1 MKKGQGRWTR
11 MLRRGVALFLT
22 TVTVWVLSLTADMGA
37 AAETFRTLAESPAF
51 VSAALRAELGNLPE
65 EEAGLT
71 GWQKLVLG
79 QSPTLSAGVGKGET
93 GEAVQE
99 SPQPT
104 GEPDDPED
112 PEKLPEVTAAPEDIV
127 GRTLLPTSGEGY
139 DSAQGVYIE
148 NRPGLDL
155 DVAALAQAQ
164 LTLTLPEEGPQVLIV
179 HTHGS
184 EAYTP
189 DGTDTYVATG
199 ECRTTDTSKSVVRVG
214 DEIAKVL
221 TEMGLTVVH
230 DTALY
235 DYPEYNGAYD
245 RSLAAVENWLAQ
257 YPTIQVVLDVHRDA
271 LVGSDGTVYKPI
283 TTINGEKCAQV
294 MLVMGSNAL
303 YDHPGWLE
311 NLALAVQV
319 QKEMNTLWPTLAR
332 PIGLRENR
340 YNQQT
345 APGAMLVEVGSHG
358 NTLQEALSAARMFA
372 RALGAV
378 LLEYKGEGGMSLPPG
393 GRWPEGP
400 DEG

>member
-1 MKKGQGRWTR
+1 MKQGQGRWTR
-11 MLRRGVALFLT
+11 LLRRGTALFLT

-51 VSAALRAELGNLPE
+51 VSAALRAELGSLPE
-65 EEAGLT
+65 EEGETLT
-71 GWQKLVLG
+71 FWERLALG
-79 QSPTLSAGVGKGET
+79 QSPTLSAGVGR
-93 GEAVQE
+93 EAADAPE
-99 SPQPT
+99 APSPSPSA

-112 PEKLPEVTAAPEDIV
+112 PEELPAVTAAPEDIV
-127 GRTLLPTSGEGY
+127 GRTLLPVSGDGY

-148 NRPGLDL
+148 NRPGLEL
-155 DVAALAQAQ
+155 DVAAMAQAE
-164 LTLTLPEEGPQVLIV
+164 LALDLPEEGPQVLIV

-199 ECRTTDTSKSVVRVG
+199 ECRTADKTKSVVRVG
-214 DEIAKVL
+214 EEVAKVL

-230 DTALY
+230 DTELY
-235 DYPEYNGAYD
+235 DYPAYNGSYD
-245 RSLAAVENWLAQ
+245 RSLAAVEHWLAQ
-257 YPTIQVVLDVHRDA
+257 YPTIQVVLDIHRDA
-271 LVGSDGTVYKPI
+271 LIGADGTVYKPI
-283 TTINGEKCAQV
+283 TTINGESCAQV

-303 YDHPGWLE
+303 YDHPDWLG
-311 NLALAVQV
+311 NLTLAVQV

-358 NTLQEALSAARMFA
+358 NTLQEALAAARMFA

-378 LLEYKGEGGMSLPPG
+378 LLSQ
-393 GRWPEGP
+393 
-400 DEG
+400 

>member
-65 EEAGLT
+65 EETGLT

-93 GEAVQE
+93 AEEVQE

-112 PEKLPEVTAAPEDIV
+112 PEELPEVTAAPEDIV
-127 GRTLLPTSGEGY
+127 GKTLLPSSGAGY

-199 ECRTTDTSKSVVRVG
+199 ECRTTDTEKSVVRVG

-271 LVGSDGTVYKPI
+271 LIGSDGTVYKPI

-303 YDHPGWLE
+303 YDHPNWLE

-358 NTLQEALSAARMFA
+358 NTLQEALAAARMFA

-378 LLEYKGEGGMSLPPG
+378 LLEYKG
-393 GRWPEGP
+393 
-400 DEG
+400 

>member
-1 MKKGQGRWTR
+1 MKQGQGRWTR
-11 MLRRGVALFLT
+11 LLRRGTALFLT

-51 VSAALRAELGNLPE
+51 VSAALRAELGSLPE
-65 EEAGLT
+65 EEGESLT
-71 GWQKLVLG
+71 FWERLALG
-79 QSPTLSAGVGKGET
+79 QSPTLSAGVGRGAADAP
-93 GEAVQE
+93 EAP
-99 SPQPT
+99 SPSPSA

-112 PEKLPEVTAAPEDIV
+112 PEELPAVTAAPEDIV
-127 GRTLLPTSGEGY
+127 GRTLLPVSGDGY

-148 NRPGLDL
+148 NRPGLEL
-155 DVAALAQAQ
+155 DVAAMAQAE
-164 LTLTLPEEGPQVLIV
+164 LALDLPEEGPQVLIV

-199 ECRTTDTSKSVVRVG
+199 ECRTADKTKSVVRVG
-214 DEIAKVL
+214 EEVAKVL

-230 DTALY
+230 DTELY
-235 DYPEYNGAYD
+235 DYPAYNGSYD
-245 RSLAAVENWLAQ
+245 RSLAAVEHWLAQ
-257 YPTIQVVLDVHRDA
+257 YPTIQVVLDIHRDA
-271 LVGSDGTVYKPI
+271 LIGADGTVYKPI
-283 TTINGEKCAQV
+283 TTINGESCAQV

-303 YDHPGWLE
+303 YDHPDWLG
-311 NLALAVQV
+311 NLTLAVQV

-358 NTLQEALSAARMFA
+358 NTLQEALAAARMFA

-378 LLEYKGEGGMSLPPG
+378 LLSQ
-393 GRWPEGP
+393 
-400 DEG
+400 

>member
-65 EEAGLT
+65 EETGLT

-93 GEAVQE
+93 AEEVQE

-112 PEKLPEVTAAPEDIV
+112 PEELPEVTAAPEDIV
-127 GRTLLPTSGEGY
+127 GKTLLPTSGAGY

-199 ECRTTDTSKSVVRVG
+199 ECRTTDTEKSVVRVG

-271 LVGSDGTVYKPI
+271 LIGSDGTVYKPI

-303 YDHPGWLE
+303 YDHPNWLE

-358 NTLQEALSAARMFA
+358 NTLQEALAAARMFA

-378 LLEYKGEGGMSLPPG
+378 LLEYKG
-393 GRWPEGP
+393 
-400 DEG
+400 

>member
-1 MKKGQGRWTR
+1 MEKGQGRWTR
-11 MLRRGVALFLT
+11 LLRRGVALFLT

-65 EEAGLT
+65 EESGLT

-79 QSPTLSAGVGKGET
+79 QSPTLAAGLGT
-93 GEAVQE
+93 GDGTEEGQPSV
-99 SPQPT
+99 QPT

-112 PEKLPEVTAAPEDIV
+112 PEELPEVTAAPEDIV

-139 DSAQGVYIE
+139 DGAQGVYIE

-164 LTLTLPEEGPQVLIV
+164 LTLALPEEGPQVLIV

-189 DGTDTYVATG
+189 DGADTYVATG
-199 ECRTTDTSKSVVRVG
+199 ECRTTDTEKSVVRVG

-230 DTALY
+230 DTGLY

-245 RSLAAVENWLAQ
+245 RSLAAVEDWLEQ

-271 LVGSDGTVYKPI
+271 LIGADGTVYKPI
-283 TTINGEKCAQV
+283 TTINGESCAQV

-358 NTLQEALSAARMFA
+358 NTLQEALAAARMFA

-378 LLEYKGEGGMSLPPG
+378 LLEYKG
-393 GRWPEGP
+393 
-400 DEG
+400 

>member
-65 EEAGLT
+65 EEDGLT

-99 SPQPT
+99 TPQPT

-112 PEKLPEVTAAPEDIV
+112 PEELPEVTAAPEDIV

-378 LLEYKGEGGMSLPPG
+378 LLEYKG
-393 GRWPEGP
+393 
-400 DEG
+400 

>member
-112 PEKLPEVTAAPEDIV
+112 PEELPEVTAAPEDIV

-189 DGTDTYVATG
+189 DGTDTYAATG

-271 LVGSDGTVYKPI
+271 LIGSDGTVYKPI

-378 LLEYKGEGGMSLPPG
+378 LLEYKG
-393 GRWPEGP
+393 
-400 DEG
+400 

>member
-93 GEAVQE
+93 GEVVQE

-112 PEKLPEVTAAPEDIV
+112 PEEVPEVTVAPEDIV

-148 NRPGLDL
+148 NRPGLAL
-155 DVAALAQAQ
+155 DVAAMAEAQ

-199 ECRTTDTSKSVVRVG
+199 ECRTTDTEKSVVRVG

-245 RSLAAVENWLAQ
+245 RSLAAVENWLEQ

-271 LVGSDGTVYKPI
+271 LIGSDGTVYKPI

-303 YDHPGWLE
+303 YDHPNWLE

-340 YNQQT
+340 YNQQLT
-345 APGAMLVEVGSHG
+345 TGSLLVEVGSHG
-358 NTLQEALSAARMFA
+358 NTLQEALAAARMFA
-372 RALGAV
+372 RAAGAV
-378 LLEYKGEGGMSLPPG
+378 LLEQE
-393 GRWPEGP
+393 
-400 DEG
+400 

>member
-1 MKKGQGRWTR
+1 MEKGQGRWTR
-11 MLRRGVALFLT
+11 LLRRGVALFLT

-65 EEAGLT
+65 EEGGLT

-79 QSPTLSAGVGKGET
+79 QSPTLSAGLGT
-93 GEAVQE
+93 GDGTAEDRPSV
-99 SPQPT
+99 QPT

-112 PEKLPEVTAAPEDIV
+112 PEEVPQVTAAPEDIV

-139 DSAQGVYIE
+139 DGAQGVYIE
-148 NRPGLDL
+148 NRPGLEL
-155 DVAALAQAQ
+155 DVAAMAEAR
-164 LTLTLPEEGPQVLIV
+164 LTLALPEGGPQVLIV

-189 DGTDTYVATG
+189 DGADTSAATG
-199 ECRTTDTSKSVVRVG
+199 ECRTTDTTKSVVRVG

-245 RSLAAVENWLAQ
+245 RSLAAVEGWLEQ

-271 LVGSDGTVYKPI
+271 LIGADGTVYKPI

-303 YDHPGWLE
+303 YDHPNWLE
-311 NLALAVQV
+311 NLSLAVKV

-358 NTLQEALSAARMFA
+358 NTLQEALAAARMFA

-378 LLEYKGEGGMSLPPG
+378 LLEYKG
-393 GRWPEGP
+393 
-400 DEG
+400 

>member
-1 MKKGQGRWTR
+1 MKQGQGRWTR
-11 MLRRGVALFLT
+11 LLRRGTALFLT

-51 VSAALRAELGNLPE
+51 VSAALRAELGSLPE
-65 EEAGLT
+65 EEGESLT
-71 GWQKLVLG
+71 FWERLALG
-79 QSPTLSAGVGKGET
+79 QSPTLSAGVGRGAADAP
-93 GEAVQE
+93 EAP
-99 SPQPT
+99 SPSPSA

-112 PEKLPEVTAAPEDIV
+112 PEELPAVTAAPEDIV
-127 GRTLLPTSGEGY
+127 GRTLLPVSGDGY

-148 NRPGLDL
+148 NRPGLEL
-155 DVAALAQAQ
+155 DVAAMAQAE
-164 LTLTLPEEGPQVLIV
+164 LALDLPEEGPQVLIV

-199 ECRTTDTSKSVVRVG
+199 ECRTADKTKSVVRVG
-214 DEIAKVL
+214 EEVAKVL

-230 DTALY
+230 DTELY
-235 DYPEYNGAYD
+235 DYPAYNGSYD
-245 RSLAAVENWLAQ
+245 RSLAAVEHWLAQ
-257 YPTIQVVLDVHRDA
+257 YPTIQVVLDIHRDA
-271 LVGSDGTVYKPI
+271 LIGADGTVYKPI
-283 TTINGEKCAQV
+283 TTINGESCAQV

-303 YDHPGWLE
+303 YDHPDWLG
-311 NLALAVQV
+311 NLTLAVQV

-358 NTLQEALSAARMFA
+358 NTLQEALAAARMFA

-378 LLEYKGEGGMSLPPG
+378 LLEYKG
-393 GRWPEGP
+393 
-400 DEG
+400 

>member
-93 GEAVQE
+93 AEEVQE

-112 PEKLPEVTAAPEDIV
+112 PEELPEVTAAPEDIV

-155 DVAALAQAQ
+155 DVAAMAEAQ

-245 RSLAAVENWLAQ
+245 RSLAAVENWLEQ

-271 LVGSDGTVYKPI
+271 LIGSDGTVYKPI

-303 YDHPGWLE
+303 YDHPNWLE

-378 LLEYKGEGGMSLPPG
+378 LLEYKG
-393 GRWPEGP
+393 
-400 DEG
+400 

>member
-65 EEAGLT
+65 EEGELT

-93 GEAVQE
+93 GQAVQE
-99 SPQPT
+99 TPQPT

-112 PEKLPEVTAAPEDIV
+112 PEELPEVTAAPEDIV

-155 DVAALAQAQ
+155 DVAALAEAQ

-189 DGTDTYVATG
+189 DGADTYVATG
-199 ECRTTDTSKSVVRVG
+199 ECRTTDTEKSVVRVG

-245 RSLAAVENWLAQ
+245 RSLAAVENWLEQ

-271 LVGSDGTVYKPI
+271 LIGSDGTVYKPI

-378 LLEYKGEGGMSLPPG
+378 LLEYKG
-393 GRWPEGP
+393 
-400 DEG
+400 

>member
-93 GEAVQE
+93 AEEVQE

-112 PEKLPEVTAAPEDIV
+112 PEELPEVTAAPEDIV

-139 DSAQGVYIE
+139 DSAQGVDIE

-271 LVGSDGTVYKPI
+271 LIGSDGTVYKPI

-378 LLEYKGEGGMSLPPG
+378 LLEYKG
-393 GRWPEGP
+393 
-400 DEG
+400 

>member
-93 GEAVQE
+93 AEEVQE

-112 PEKLPEVTAAPEDIV
+112 PEELPEVTAAPEDIV

-155 DVAALAQAQ
+155 DVAAMAEAQ

-245 RSLAAVENWLAQ
+245 RSLAAVENWLEQ

-271 LVGSDGTVYKPI
+271 LIGSDGTVYKPI

-378 LLEYKGEGGMSLPPG
+378 LLEYKG
-393 GRWPEGP
+393 
-400 DEG
+400 

>member
-1 MKKGQGRWTR
+1 MEKGQGRWTR
-11 MLRRGVALFLT
+11 LLRRGVALFLT

-65 EEAGLT
+65 EESGLT

-79 QSPTLSAGVGKGET
+79 QSPTLSAGLGAGDGTE
-93 GEAVQE
+93 ED
-99 SPQPT
+99 QPSAQPA

-112 PEKLPEVTAAPEDIV
+112 PEELPEVTAAPEDIV

-139 DSAQGVYIE
+139 DGAQGVYIE

-164 LTLTLPEEGPQVLIV
+164 LTLDLPEEGPQVLIV

-199 ECRTTDTSKSVVRVG
+199 ECRTTDTEKSVVRVG

-230 DTALY
+230 DTGLY

-245 RSLAAVENWLAQ
+245 RSLAAVEGWLEQ

-271 LVGSDGTVYKPI
+271 LIGADGTVYKPI
-283 TTINGEKCAQV
+283 TTINGEPCAQV

-358 NTLQEALSAARMFA
+358 NTLQEALAAARMFA

-378 LLEYKGEGGMSLPPG
+378 LLEYKG
-393 GRWPEGP
+393 
-400 DEG
+400 

>member
-93 GEAVQE
+93 GEVVQE

-112 PEKLPEVTAAPEDIV
+112 PEEVPEVTVAPEDIV

-148 NRPGLDL
+148 NRPGLAL
-155 DVAALAQAQ
+155 DVAALAQTQ

-199 ECRTTDTSKSVVRVG
+199 ECRTTDTEKSVVRVG

-245 RSLAAVENWLAQ
+245 RSLAAVENWLTQ

-271 LVGSDGTVYKPI
+271 LIGSDGTVYKPI

-303 YDHPGWLE
+303 YDHPNWLE

-358 NTLQEALSAARMFA
+358 NTLQEALAAARMFA

-378 LLEYKGEGGMSLPPG
+378 LLEYKG
-393 GRWPEGP
+393 
-400 DEG
+400 

>member
-1 MKKGQGRWTR
+1 MKQGQGRWTR
-11 MLRRGVALFLT
+11 LLRRGTALFLT

-51 VSAALRAELGNLPE
+51 VSAALRAELGSLPE
-65 EEAGLT
+65 EEGESLT
-71 GWQKLVLG
+71 FWERLALG
-79 QSPTLSAGVGKGET
+79 QSPTLSAGVGR
-93 GEAVQE
+93 EAADVPE
-99 SPQPT
+99 VPSPSPSA

-112 PEKLPEVTAAPEDIV
+112 PEELPAVTAAPEDIV
-127 GRTLLPTSGEGY
+127 GRTLLPVSGDGY

-148 NRPGLDL
+148 NRPGLEL
-155 DVAALAQAQ
+155 DVAAMAQAE
-164 LTLTLPEEGPQVLIV
+164 LALDLPEEGPQVLIV

-199 ECRTTDTSKSVVRVG
+199 ECRTADKTKSVVRVG
-214 DEIAKVL
+214 EEVAKVL

-230 DTALY
+230 DTELY
-235 DYPEYNGAYD
+235 DYPAYNGSYD
-245 RSLAAVENWLAQ
+245 RSLAAVEHWLAQ
-257 YPTIQVVLDVHRDA
+257 YPTIQVVLDIHRDA
-271 LVGSDGTVYKPI
+271 LIGADGTVYKPI
-283 TTINGEKCAQV
+283 TTINGESCAQV

-358 NTLQEALSAARMFA
+358 NTLQEALAAARMFA

-378 LLEYKGEGGMSLPPG
+378 LLEYKG
-393 GRWPEGP
+393 
-400 DEG
+400 

>member
-22 TVTVWVLSLTADMGA
+22 TVTVWVLSRTADMGA

-93 GEAVQE
+93 AEEVQE

-112 PEKLPEVTAAPEDIV
+112 PEELPEVTAAPEDIV

-271 LVGSDGTVYKPI
+271 LIGSDGTVYKPI

-378 LLEYKGEGGMSLPPG
+378 LLEYKG
-393 GRWPEGP
+393 
-400 DEG
+400 

>member
-1 MKKGQGRWTR
+1 MKQGQGRWTR
-11 MLRRGVALFLT
+11 LLRRGTALFLT

-51 VSAALRAELGNLPE
+51 VSAALRAELGSLPE
-65 EEAGLT
+65 EEGESLT
-71 GWQKLVLG
+71 FWERLALG
-79 QSPTLSAGVGKGET
+79 QSPTLSAGVGR
-93 GEAVQE
+93 EAADAPE
-99 SPQPT
+99 APSPSPSA

-112 PEKLPEVTAAPEDIV
+112 PEELPAVTAAPEDIV
-127 GRTLLPTSGEGY
+127 GRTLLPVSGDGY

-148 NRPGLDL
+148 NRPGLEL
-155 DVAALAQAQ
+155 DVAAMAQAE
-164 LTLTLPEEGPQVLIV
+164 LALDLPEEGPQVLIV

-199 ECRTTDTSKSVVRVG
+199 ECRTADKTKSVVRVG
-214 DEIAKVL
+214 EEVAKVL

-230 DTALY
+230 DTELY
-235 DYPEYNGAYD
+235 DYPAYNGSYD
-245 RSLAAVENWLAQ
+245 RSLAAVEHWLAQ
-257 YPTIQVVLDVHRDA
+257 YPTIQVVLDIHRDA
-271 LVGSDGTVYKPI
+271 LIGADGTVYKPI
-283 TTINGEKCAQV
+283 TTINGESCAQV

-303 YDHPGWLE
+303 YDHPDWLG
-311 NLALAVQV
+311 NLTLAVQV

-358 NTLQEALSAARMFA
+358 NTLQEALAAARMFA

-378 LLEYKGEGGMSLPPG
+378 LLEYKG
-393 GRWPEGP
+393 
-400 DEG
+400 

>member
-1 MKKGQGRWTR
+1 MEKGQGRWTR

-65 EEAGLT
+65 EESGLT

-79 QSPTLSAGVGKGET
+79 QSSTLSAGLGAGDGTE
-93 GEAVQE
+93 ED
-99 SPQPT
+99 QPSAQPA

-112 PEKLPEVTAAPEDIV
+112 PEELPEVTAAPEDIV

-139 DSAQGVYIE
+139 DGAQGVYIE

-164 LTLTLPEEGPQVLIV
+164 LTLDLPEEGPQVLIV

-199 ECRTTDTSKSVVRVG
+199 ECRTTDTEKSVVRVG

-230 DTALY
+230 DTGLY

-245 RSLAAVENWLAQ
+245 RPSRWCW
-257 YPTIQVVLDVHRDA
+257 T
-271 LVGSDGTVYKPI
+271 STGTPSS
-283 TTINGEKCAQV
+283 A
-294 MLVMGSNAL
+294 
-303 YDHPGWLE
+303 P
-311 NLALAVQV
+311 
-319 QKEMNTLWPTLAR
+319 
-332 PIGLRENR
+332 
-340 YNQQT
+340 T
-345 APGAMLVEVGSHG
+345 APSTSPSPPSTGR
-358 NTLQEALSAARMFA
+358 SAPRSCWSWAPTPSTTT
-372 RALGAV
+372 RAGW
-378 LLEYKGEGGMSLPPG
+378 
-393 GRWPEGP
+393 RTWPWRCRSRRR
-400 DEG
+400 

>member
-65 EEAGLT
+65 EETGLT

-93 GEAVQE
+93 AEEVQE

-112 PEKLPEVTAAPEDIV
+112 PEELPEVTAAPEDIV
-127 GRTLLPTSGEGY
+127 GKTLLPSSGAGY

-199 ECRTTDTSKSVVRVG
+199 ECRTTDTEKSVVRVG

-271 LVGSDGTVYKPI
+271 LIGSDGTVYKPI

-303 YDHPGWLE
+303 YDHPNWLE

-345 APGAMLVEVGSHG
+345 APGAMLAEVGSHG
-358 NTLQEALSAARMFA
+358 NTLQEALAAARMFA

-378 LLEYKGEGGMSLPPG
+378 LLEYKG
-393 GRWPEGP
+393 
-400 DEG
+400 

>member
-93 GEAVQE
+93 GEVVQE

-112 PEKLPEVTAAPEDIV
+112 PEELPEVTAAPEDIV

-358 NTLQEALSAARMFA
+358 NTLQEALAAARMFA

-378 LLEYKGEGGMSLPPG
+378 LLEYKG
-393 GRWPEGP
+393 
-400 DEG
+400 

>member
-1 MKKGQGRWTR
+1 MEKGQGRWTR
-11 MLRRGVALFLT
+11 LLRRGVALFLT

-37 AAETFRTLAESPAF
+37 AAETFRTLADSPAF

-65 EEAGLT
+65 EESGLT

-79 QSPTLSAGVGKGET
+79 QSPTLSAGLGAGDGTE
-93 GEAVQE
+93 ED
-99 SPQPT
+99 QPSAQPA

-112 PEKLPEVTAAPEDIV
+112 PEELPEVTAAPEDIV

-139 DSAQGVYIE
+139 DGAQGVYIE

-164 LTLTLPEEGPQVLIV
+164 LTLALPEEGPQVLIV

-189 DGTDTYVATG
+189 DGADTYVATG
-199 ECRTTDTSKSVVRVG
+199 ECRTTDTEKSVVRVG

-230 DTALY
+230 DTGLY

-245 RSLAAVENWLAQ
+245 RSLAAVEDWLEQ

-271 LVGSDGTVYKPI
+271 LIGADGTVYKPI
-283 TTINGEKCAQV
+283 TTINGESCAQV

-358 NTLQEALSAARMFA
+358 NTLQEALAAARMFA

-378 LLEYKGEGGMSLPPG
+378 LLEYKG
-393 GRWPEGP
+393 
-400 DEG
+400 

>member
-1 MKKGQGRWTR
+1 MEKGQGRWTR
-11 MLRRGVALFLT
+11 LLRRGVALFLT

-65 EEAGLT
+65 EESGLT

-79 QSPTLSAGVGKGET
+79 QSPTLSAGLGAGNGTEE
-93 GEAVQE
+93 G
-99 SPQPT
+99 QPSAQPA

-112 PEKLPEVTAAPEDIV
+112 PEELPEVTAAPEDIV

-139 DSAQGVYIE
+139 DGAQGVYIE

-164 LTLTLPEEGPQVLIV
+164 LTLDLPEEGPQVLIV

-199 ECRTTDTSKSVVRVG
+199 ECRTTDTEKSVVRVG

-230 DTALY
+230 DTGLY

-245 RSLAAVENWLAQ
+245 RSLAAVEDWLAQ

-271 LVGSDGTVYKPI
+271 LIGADGTVYKPI
-283 TTINGEKCAQV
+283 TTINGESCAQV

-358 NTLQEALSAARMFA
+358 NTLQEALAAARMFA

-378 LLEYKGEGGMSLPPG
+378 LLEYKG
-393 GRWPEGP
+393 
-400 DEG
+400 

>member
-1 MKKGQGRWTR
+1 MEKGQGRWTR
-11 MLRRGVALFLT
+11 LLRRGVALFLT

-65 EEAGLT
+65 EESGLT

-79 QSPTLSAGVGKGET
+79 QSPTLAAGLGT
-93 GEAVQE
+93 GDGTEEGQPSV
-99 SPQPT
+99 QPT

-112 PEKLPEVTAAPEDIV
+112 PEELPEVTAAPEDIV

-139 DSAQGVYIE
+139 DGAQGVYIE

-164 LTLTLPEEGPQVLIV
+164 LTLDLPEEGPQVLIV

-199 ECRTTDTSKSVVRVG
+199 ECRTADKTKSVVRVG
-214 DEIAKVL
+214 EEVAKVL

-230 DTALY
+230 DTELY
-235 DYPEYNGAYD
+235 DYPAYNGSYD
-245 RSLAAVENWLAQ
+245 RSLAAVEHWLAQ
-257 YPTIQVVLDVHRDA
+257 YPTIQVVLDIHRDA
-271 LVGSDGTVYKPI
+271 LIGADGTVYKPI
-283 TTINGEKCAQV
+283 TTINGESCAQV

-303 YDHPGWLE
+303 YDHPDWLG
-311 NLALAVQV
+311 NLTLAVQV

-358 NTLQEALSAARMFA
+358 NTLQEALAAARMFA

-378 LLEYKGEGGMSLPPG
+378 LLEYKG
-393 GRWPEGP
+393 
-400 DEG
+400 

>member
-1 MKKGQGRWTR
+1 MEKGQGRWTR
-11 MLRRGVALFLT
+11 LLRRGVALFLT

-51 VSAALRAELGNLPE
+51 VSAALRAELGSLPE
-65 EEAGLT
+65 EEGESLT
-71 GWQKLVLG
+71 FWERLALG
-79 QSPTLSAGVGKGET
+79 QSPTLSAGVGR
-93 GEAVQE
+93 EAADAPE
-99 SPQPT
+99 APSPSPSA

-112 PEKLPEVTAAPEDIV
+112 PEELPAVTAAPEDIV
-127 GRTLLPTSGEGY
+127 GRTLLPVSGDGY

-148 NRPGLDL
+148 NRPGLEL
-155 DVAALAQAQ
+155 DVAAMAQAE
-164 LTLTLPEEGPQVLIV
+164 LALDLPEEGPQVLIV

-189 DGTDTYVATG
+189 DGADTYVATG
-199 ECRTTDTSKSVVRVG
+199 ECRTTDTEKSVVRVG
-214 DEIAKVL
+214 DEIA
-221 TEMGLTVVH
+221 EMGLTVVH
-230 DTALY
+230 DTGLY

-245 RSLAAVENWLAQ
+245 RSLAAVEDWLAQ

-271 LVGSDGTVYKPI
+271 LIGADGTVYKPI
-283 TTINGEKCAQV
+283 TTINGESCAQV

-358 NTLQEALSAARMFA
+358 NTLQEALAAARMFA

-378 LLEYKGEGGMSLPPG
+378 LLEYKG
-393 GRWPEGP
+393 
-400 DEG
+400 

>member
-1 MKKGQGRWTR
+1 MEKGQGRWTR
-11 MLRRGVALFLT
+11 LLRRGVALFLT

-65 EEAGLT
+65 EESGLT

-79 QSPTLSAGVGKGET
+79 QSPTLSAGLGAGDGTEE
-93 GEAVQE
+93 G
-99 SPQPT
+99 QPSAQPA

-112 PEKLPEVTAAPEDIV
+112 PEELPEVTAAPEDIV

-139 DSAQGVYIE
+139 DGAQGVYIE

-164 LTLTLPEEGPQVLIV
+164 LTLALPEEGPQVLIV

-189 DGTDTYVATG
+189 DGADTYVATG
-199 ECRTTDTSKSVVRVG
+199 ECRTTDTEKSVVRVG

-230 DTALY
+230 DTGLY

-245 RSLAAVENWLAQ
+245 RSLAAVEDWLEQ

-271 LVGSDGTVYKPI
+271 LIGADGTVYKPI
-283 TTINGEKCAQV
+283 TTINGESCAQV

-358 NTLQEALSAARMFA
+358 NTLQEALAAARMFA

-378 LLEYKGEGGMSLPPG
+378 LLEYKG
-393 GRWPEGP
+393 
-400 DEG
+400 

>member
-1 MKKGQGRWTR
+1 MEKGQGRWTR

-65 EEAGLT
+65 EESGLT

-79 QSPTLSAGVGKGET
+79 QSPTLSAGLGT
-93 GEAVQE
+93 GGGTAEDQPSV
-99 SPQPT
+99 QPT

-112 PEKLPEVTAAPEDIV
+112 PEEVPEVTVAPEDIV
-127 GRTLLPTSGEGY
+127 GKTLLPTSGEGY
-139 DSAQGVYIE
+139 DGAQGVYIE
-148 NRPGLDL
+148 NRPGLEL
-155 DVAALAQAQ
+155 DVAAMAEAQ

-189 DGTDTYVATG
+189 DGTDTYAATG
-199 ECRTTDTSKSVVRVG
+199 ECRTTDTEKSVVRVG

-245 RSLAAVENWLAQ
+245 RSLAAVESWLEQ

-271 LVGSDGTVYKPI
+271 LIGSDGTVYKPI

-358 NTLQEALSAARMFA
+358 NTLQEALAAARMFA

-378 LLEYKGEGGMSLPPG
+378 LLEYKG
-393 GRWPEGP
+393 
-400 DEG
+400 